1 MKRTNMNIFQQ
12 ITNNILTDGLRR
24 DINERNRI
32 KKNDILD
39 VYAYESFNKG
49 ALLESISSEEEESF
63 NLKCELRKYF
73 KREAKYL
80 ETIGDHPDFLYLR
93 DTQDTEN
100 HHVVSVFVDIKGSTK
115 LATIKGLSLQEVRE
129 IKNRILTTA
138 ISIFQ
143 VFDGHIHRLQGDAIF
158 AFFGRKDKPMEE
170 SIVDALNAVTILQHV
185 FKNVL
190 SKLFEELELPTIDIR
205 TGLDFGYDKDVLWSK
220 YGIENCNEITTTS
233 IHTDLAAKLQHKAR
247 SNQIMIGDNIK
258 NVLELPN
265 EFYRIKTYVENRE
278 KKEDKYILDY
288 KEMRYRMW
296 EFDWEE
302 YLKFFQQ
309 LPTNNL
315 LPAKYPWQPYKDF
328 EVICRYETETGW
340 KVYERNST
348 VLDKGIK
355 LSFEVIFNDPSL
367 KYLCKNIVWEVN
379 NRGEEASVGEN
390 NTLVFKT
397 PNKDGNVF
405 ECFQGTAYKGH
416 HYMNVQIIGDGGRI
430 YGEDN
435 LGIFIK

>member
-1 MKRTNMNIFQQ
+1 MTNKNMDIFQK
-12 ITNNILTDGLRR
+12 ITNNILTEGLRK
-24 DINERNRI
+24 DLNQRNQN
-32 KKNDILD
+32 KKNEILN
-39 VYAYESFNKG
+39 VYACESLNKSV
-49 ALLESISSEEEESF
+49 LLDDISSEEKDSF

-73 KREAKYL
+73 KREAKYS
-80 ETIGDHPDFLYLR
+80 EAIGDHPDFLYLK
-93 DTQDTEN
+93 DTKKTEN

-115 LATIKGLSLQEVRE
+115 LATMKGLSLQEVRE

-158 AFFGRKDKPMEE
+158 AFFGRKDKLMEE
-170 SIVDALNAVTILQHV
+170 SIIDALNATTILQHI

-190 SKLFEELELPTIDIR
+190 SKLFKELELPTIDIR
-205 TGLDFGYDKDVLWSK
+205 TGLDFGYDDDVLWSK
-220 YGIENCNEITTTS
+220 YGIEHCNEVTTTS

-258 NVLELPN
+258 NVLELPS
-265 EFYRIKTYVENRE
+265 EFYRIKTYVENKE
-278 KKEDKYILDY
+278 TKEDKYILDY
-288 KEMRYRMW
+288 KEMRYKMW

-315 LPAKYPWQPYKDF
+315 LPAKYLWQPYKDF
-328 EVICRYETETGW
+328 EVICKYETENGW

-348 VLDKGIK
+348 ILNKGIK
-355 LSFEVIFNDPSL
+355 LSFEVNFYDLNL

-379 NRGEEASVGEN
+379 NRGEEAEKGEN
-390 NTLVFKT
+390 NNLVFKI
-397 PNKDGNVF
+397 PNKDGNIF

-416 HYMNVQIIGDGGRI
+416 HYMNAKIIGDSGRV